1 MYSKAFSTACP
12 TAFPSF
18 PPAWAKSGL
27 PPPFPPVTCAAT
39 LTMSPAFTLEIRSLV
54 TPATKMAFSL
64 SEPSIITPL

>member
-39 LTMSPAFTLEIRSLV
+39 
-54 TPATKMAFSL
+54 
-64 SEPSIITPL
+64 